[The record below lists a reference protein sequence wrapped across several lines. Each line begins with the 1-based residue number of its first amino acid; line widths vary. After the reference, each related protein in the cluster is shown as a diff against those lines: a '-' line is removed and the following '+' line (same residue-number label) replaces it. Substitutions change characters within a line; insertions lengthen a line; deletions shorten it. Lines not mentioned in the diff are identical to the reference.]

1 MEQIRKIEV
10 VVHVDDS
17 LNEDQRSDFIGCLQ
31 ACDGV
36 EYACFTQDNNNLLL
50 VDYDRDQLNGL
61 DLLGYVRDI
70 CTAEMIER
78 I

>member
-1 MEQIRKIEV
+1 MEQTRKIEV

-17 LNEDQRSDFIGCLQ
+17 LNEDQRSDFIDCLQ
-31 ACDGV
+31 DCNGV

-70 CTAEMIER
+70 CTAEMTER